1 MEVLFL
7 AVLLQRIQSLSRQ
20 IERLLCGFDSKR
32 FALQLKCGDE
42 PSRDQT
48 FRRRMRQLG
57 RLQILLGD
65 KDLVLDRISFLFV
78 GALEVLRDIRLGHGH
93 ITFADDLVGQRS
105 FVSCGNEVWWFDS
118 AAEVVEWVEA
128 CHVAACFAL
137 LEAAGFERGPWR
149 EWHKDGCLIQP
160 HARFGEPRFDI
171 YARRRPSDW
180 GPLQPPD
187 MKRGDWIL
195 YRTFT
200 NLDLQTLLE
209 FRGWPTAEQVE
220 ADEESDRL
228 AALLS
233 PETLDK
239 IDAVLAEVDAGILPD
254 DGVPADVSLQK
265 VRRAAEG

>member
-1 MEVLFL
+1 MIQGNTKRVERGTILCRKQPKGEAMNVQQWREMSALIDRL
-7 AVLLQRIQSLSRQ
+7 VAVGAEDIVTT
-20 IERLLCGFDSKR
+20 IETDG
-32 FALQLKCGDE
+32 
-42 PSRDQT
+42 
-48 FRRRMRQLG
+48 G
-57 RLQILLGD
+57 RLRPYVSARVWFGKAD
-65 KDLVLDRISFLFV
+65 AV
-78 GALEVLRDIRLGHGH
+78 GEPYNDVYLEI
-93 ITFADDLVGQRS
+93 
-105 FVSCGNEVWWFDS
+105 GNEAPNERSHLVNCGHVTRRFYS
-118 AAEVVEWVEA
+118 AAGAVEWVEA
-128 CHVAACFAL
+128 CHIAACFAL
-137 LEAAGFERGPWR
+137 LEAAGFERGPWG

-160 HARFGEPRFDI
+160 HARYGEPRFDI
-171 YARRRPSDW
+171 YTPRRPSDW
-180 GPLQPPD
+180 GPLAPPD

-233 PETLDK
+233 PEHLAE

-254 DGVPADVSLQK
+254 DGVDADVSLEK